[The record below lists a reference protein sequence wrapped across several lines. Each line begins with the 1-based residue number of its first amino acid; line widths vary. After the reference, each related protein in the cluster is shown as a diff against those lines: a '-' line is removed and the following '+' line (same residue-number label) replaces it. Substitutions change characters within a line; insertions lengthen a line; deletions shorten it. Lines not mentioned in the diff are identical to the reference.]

1 MAERYL
7 VIAEVS
13 QKQAYIFGSNKLRDN
28 ITNSETI
35 ARITSG
41 EYLSNFSD
49 NLQIVSEGG
58 GHTILEFSSREAAE
72 AFNRKLTAHINDV
85 YPGIEFYVKIMPY
98 DKGSL
103 PGDNLKELVRL
114 LEIKKAV
121 RMAAFRQG
129 TYGIEEIDRNTML
142 PVLAPSQNL
151 KDEFRER
158 DKDSEGKMGSGVDY
172 EKVRLRNHPI
182 PKGFVP
188 AYKFEDLC
196 GDDEDANFIAVIHV
210 DGNGFGKRASDFY
223 ASVNGLPWD
232 AFRSHVKNFSDS
244 IDDDFKDAYS
254 RLTVEVA
261 ESIRKRDWK
270 SKYFPMRRVISSGD
284 DICFVTEGKIGI
296 ESAARYLQILSEKV
310 NREDGESYPACAGV
324 ALVHKKFPFY
334 KAYEISEELC
344 KNAKSFGA
352 ALNPSDQ
359 GKQISSIDWHIE
371 FGEMPDTL
379 KEIRR
384 DYKTRDGGQLELR
397 PFIVSAPADILEKE
411 RIRHY
416 EKFRKLMELIER
428 KEDGY
433 ASGKLKQMRGVLKE
447 GEKSAR
453 YYLKFYNI
461 ESLAMESYHEAF
473 EKIDVSKVKTEN
485 GLSREIF
492 VRTQDGRMRSVL
504 FDAIEL
510 MGNYEIL

>member
-28 ITNSETI
+28 IANSETI

-41 EYLSNFSD
+41 KYLSNFSD
-49 NLQIVSEGG
+49 DLQIVSEGG
-58 GHTILEFSSREAAE
+58 GHTILEFASYEAAVS
-72 AFNRKLTAHINDV
+72 FNSKLTAHINDV
-85 YPGIEFYVKIMPY
+85 YPGIEFYVTIMPY
-98 DKGSL
+98 DEENL

-114 LEIKKAV
+114 LEVKKAE
-121 RMAAFRQG
+121 RRAAFHQG

-142 PVLAPSQNL
+142 PVLATSQNL
-151 KDEFRER
+151 KDEFKEEDRG
-158 DKDSEGKMGSGVDY
+158 SEGKIRAGADD
-172 EKVRLRNHPI
+172 ETLRLRKHPI

-188 AYKFEDLC
+188 AYRFEDLC

-210 DGNGFGKRASDFY
+210 DGNGFGKRAADFY
-223 ASVNGLPWD
+223 ASVNDLPWVE
-232 AFRSHVKNFSDS
+232 FCSHVKNFSDG
-244 IDDDFKDAYS
+244 IDIDFKDAYS
-254 RLTVEVA
+254 RLAAEVA
-261 ESIRKRDWK
+261 ESIRKKDRK

-296 ESAARYLQILSEKV
+296 ECAARYLQILSEK
-310 NREDGESYPACAGV
+310 NNCEDGENYPACAGV

-352 ALNPSDQ
+352 SLCPENQ
-359 GKQISSIDWHIE
+359 GKWISSVDWHIE

-379 KEIRR
+379 AEIRR

-397 PFIVSAPADILEKE
+397 PFIVSAPADILQKEK
-411 RIRHY
+411 IRQY

-453 YYLKFYNI
+453 YYLKFYQI
-461 ESLAMESYHEAF
+461 ENLAMESYHEAF